1 VVLSVTT
8 LAALRTPVSALNV
21 TVIPDNMAL
30 EEFKALTV
38 IFEVVE
44 PSEFIDAG
52 EAERLIES
60 AVGVVGVI
68 GVVPESLLPPQATR
82 QQNRAKKISSNAGRE
97 NFTLI
102 DFIILISFL

>member
-1 VVLSVTT
+1 MLSVTT

-38 IFEVVE
+38 IVEVVE

-60 AVGVVGVI
+60 AVGVVGI
-68 GVVPESLLPPQATR
+68 GVVPVSLLPPQATR
-82 QQNRAKKISSNAGRE
+82 QQNMAKKISSNKDRE
-97 NFTLI
+97 YFALI

>member
-38 IFEVVE
+38 IVEVVE

-60 AVGVVGVI
+60 AVGVVGI

-82 QQNRAKKISSNAGRE
+82 QQSRAKKISSNTGRE

>member
-8 LAALRTPVSALNV
+8 LAALRTPVSVLNV

-38 IFEVVE
+38 IVEVVE

-68 GVVPESLLPPQATR
+68 GVVPVSLLPPQATR
-82 QQNRAKKISSNAGRE
+82 QQSSAKKISSNSDRE
-97 NFTLI
+97 YFALI